1 MKSALQCRCLN
12 TSPQHVLSSK
22 SMVLFRYKTCPVR
35 ILQGQERLTHA
46 FLFLQHSSLLV
57 LSGKRDAFTY
67 LRICIIDSYV
77 VLRKIK
83 ANRHVVFVKP
93 DFDISVIRY
102 RKRNIPDSVVDGE
115 PWIFLGYGML
125 GVSLQVLS
133 YLSLRAFHDRFR
145 WSYVMFVC
153 GLDGRMS

>member
-115 PWIFLGYGML
+115 PWIFLGYGIPYPRH
-125 GVSLQVLS
+125 GS
-133 YLSLRAFHDRFR
+133 FR
-145 WSYVMFVC
+145 VQATTST
-153 GLDGRMS
+153 